1 MKDKKLH
8 AMFTPTPSSN
18 LGKKIIKI
26 GDGDEFSWYQSHIE
40 AWEDRELEEHLPVPM
55 HNNTGWAVPTMCIL
69 LDSQSKMDL
78 IAIPK
83 MLVNIQKV
91 QYKKAIW
98 VQCKSGNKVF
108 NQVGEIPGYV
118 TVWYEPTGIA
128 NIISMSRVKRKYQV
142 VFICEGRNYFRM
154 VLPDREI
161 RFQLI
166 PNRLY
171 YFNAI
176 DWENTVLFFN
186 MVTDNMEV
194 FMWQ

>member
-1 MKDKKLH
+1 
-8 AMFTPTPSSN
+8 
-18 LGKKIIKI
+18 
-26 GDGDEFSWYQSHIE
+26 
-40 AWEDRELEEHLPVPM
+40 
-55 HNNTGWAVPTMCIL
+55 
-69 LDSQSKMDL
+69 
-78 IAIPK
+78 
-83 MLVNIQKV
+83 
-91 QYKKAIW
+91 
-98 VQCKSGNKVF
+98 
-108 NQVGEIPGYV
+108 
-118 TVWYEPTGIA
+118 
-128 NIISMSRVKRKYQV
+128 MSRVKRKYQV

-194 FMWQ
+194 FMWQEYKGAREARRSMHLLGYSSKRDLGNMVRSNMIANFPVTFQD